1 MFWEIKKLPS
11 FAVIQRTGDH
21 FLRYHLFWQRILPT
35 RQVLKKTPRTGNGVQ
50 PLWSTERSSRCSAY
64 SQRLPCRSRF
74 LPVFQLP
81 PALCECAG
89 RFTSF
94 SSIYVVLTFGYT
106 LIYHVL
112 FCLSTQIFWFAIFFA
127 VFKNHF
133 PENNFPGN
141 FRFFPNSGSF
151 SREIFLFHP
160 FRLFGHT
167 NGHKILKRRRRK

>member
-1 MFWEIKKLPS
+1 MKQKIKINVLGNKKTPVLCFYTKDRRS
-11 FAVIQRTGDH
+11 FPAVPP
-21 FLRYHLFWQRILPT
+21 FLADDSAHSAGA
-35 RQVLKKTPRTGNGVQ
+35 KKTPRTGNGVQ
-50 PLWSTERSSRCSAY
+50 PLWSTERSSRRSAY

-112 FCLSTQIFWFAIFFA
+112 FCLSTQIF
-127 VFKNHF
+127 
-133 PENNFPGN
+133 
-141 FRFFPNSGSF
+141 
-151 SREIFLFHP
+151 
-160 FRLFGHT
+160 
-167 NGHKILKRRRRK
+167 